1 MVGRSGSV
9 PSDYGIRNFSSLVML
24 ISGLAALLVGV
35 IGIVE
40 PDLVLALLGLEVVD
54 GSQRAS
60 HDYTLIFIVVFSVV
74 SMNMGVYYALAA
86 LSNLKLFY
94 GWTVA
99 FRCVTFVLFAVSV
112 LSGYAPTR
120 LLIVAFW
127 ELIGAI
133 ATGIALGYERRYE
146 RG

>member
-1 MVGRSGSV
+1 
-9 PSDYGIRNFSSLVML
+9 ML
-24 ISGLAALLVGV
+24 ISGIVALLVGV

-40 PDLVLALLGLEVVD
+40 PDVVISLLGLEVAD

-60 HDYTLIFIVVFSVV
+60 HDYTLIFIVVSSVV
-74 SMNMGVYYALAA
+74 SMNVGVYYALAA
-86 LSNLKLFY
+86 LSNLKVFY

-112 LSGYAPTR
+112 LSGYAPTS

-127 ELIGAI
+127 ELVGAVV
-133 ATGIALGYERRYE
+133 TGIALGYERRYE
-146 RG
+146 MV